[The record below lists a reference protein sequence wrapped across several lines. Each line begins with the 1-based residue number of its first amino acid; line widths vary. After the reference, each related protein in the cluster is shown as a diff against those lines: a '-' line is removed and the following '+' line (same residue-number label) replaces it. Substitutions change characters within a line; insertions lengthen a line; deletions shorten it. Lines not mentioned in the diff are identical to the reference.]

1 MVNFMNDL
9 RGIYR
14 DFYGADKE
22 MPNDDQ
28 LMDML
33 MGDKALELM
42 KQLDEQLQQVGSRAS
57 DLTKAANAIN
67 AIDRSVGFSNAPVPA
82 TGKAP
87 EASATAGNGPA
98 PEPEKKE
105 EKPER
110 PAMDELNDLVG
121 LQNIKHDVKELT
133 ALAKIKK
140 IREERGMKTAPVSL
154 HLVFSGN
161 PGTGKTTVARLL
173 ARLYK
178 EVGILS
184 KGQLIEVDR
193 SGLVAGYVGQT
204 AIKTQ
209 EVIQKAL
216 GGILFVDEAYA
227 LSQKDDTFG
236 LEAIE
241 TILKAMED
249 NRDDFIVIVAGYTEP
264 MKKFVESNPGL
275 KSRFNKYF
283 EFPDYSVDELKAIF
297 AQQCTRYQYSMTPE
311 SEEKIYG
318 MIEQME
324 ANKGPNF
331 ANARSVRNLFESVIT
346 NQATRISTDDDL
358 TEEEI
363 VTILPEDAD
372 DIALPCDEKK
382 APQREVTLEEAE
394 QAREDLIDSL
404 EQLSAAIHQSQE

>member
-1 MVNFMNDL
+1 MVDFMSDL
-9 RGIYR
+9 RGVYR

-33 MGDKALELM
+33 MGDKSLELM
-42 KQLDEQLQQVGSRAS
+42 RQLDEQLQQMGSRTS

-67 AIDRSVGFSNAPVPA
+67 TIDRSVGFSNSPVKAPV
-82 TGKAP
+82 
-87 EASATAGNGPA
+87 ATATSAPG
-98 PEPEKKE
+98 PEPEPQPE
-105 EKPER
+105 EPKYER
-110 PAMDELNDLVG
+110 SAMDELNDLVG
-121 LQNIKHDVKELT
+121 LQNIKHDVVELT
-133 ALAKIKK
+133 SLAKIKK
-140 IREERGMKTAPVSL
+140 IREDRGMKTAPVSL

-178 EVGILS
+178 EAGILS

-241 TILKAMED
+241 TILKSMED

-283 EFPDYSVDELKAIF
+283 QFPDYSVDELKAIF
-297 AQQCTRYQYSMTPE
+297 AQQCTRYQYAMSPE
-311 SEEKIYG
+311 AEEKING

-331 ANARSVRNLFESVIT
+331 ANARSVRNLFESIIT

-363 VTILPEDAD
+363 VAILPEDCD
-372 DIALPCDEKK
+372 DIELPCDEKK
-382 APQREVTLEEAE
+382 ELQHEVTSDEAE
-394 QAREDLIDSL
+394 AARAGLIDSL
-404 EQLSAAIHQSQE
+404 EQLSAAIHRSQE

>member
-1 MVNFMNDL
+1 MVDFMSDL
-9 RGIYR
+9 RGVFR
-14 DFYGADKE
+14 DFYGTDKE
-22 MPNDDQ
+22 MPSDDQ
-28 LMDML
+28 LVDML
-33 MGDKALELM
+33 MGDNSLELM

-67 AIDRSVGFSNAPVPA
+67 TIDRSVGFSNAPVSGA
-82 TGKAP
+82 AKLP
-87 EASATAGNGPA
+87 EATTAEENVKEQ
-98 PEPEKKE
+98 PEVKY
-105 EKPER
+105 ER
-110 PAMDELNDLVG
+110 PAMDVLNDLVG

-140 IREERGMKTAPVSL
+140 IREDRGMKTAPVSL

-178 EVGILS
+178 EAGILS

-297 AQQCTRYQYSMTPE
+297 AQQCARYQYAMSPE
-311 SEEKIYG
+311 AEEKIYS
-318 MIEQME
+318 MIEWME

-331 ANARSVRNLFESVIT
+331 ANARSVRNLFESIIT
-346 NQATRISTDDDL
+346 NKATRISGDDDL
-358 TEEEI
+358 TEEELMML
-363 VTILPEDAD
+363 LPEDAD
-372 DIALPCDEKK
+372 DILLPCDEKK
-382 APQREVTLEEAE
+382 KAEEITLKEVESARAE
-394 QAREDLIDSL
+394 LIDSL
-404 EQLSAAIHQSQE
+404 EQLSAVIHDTQK